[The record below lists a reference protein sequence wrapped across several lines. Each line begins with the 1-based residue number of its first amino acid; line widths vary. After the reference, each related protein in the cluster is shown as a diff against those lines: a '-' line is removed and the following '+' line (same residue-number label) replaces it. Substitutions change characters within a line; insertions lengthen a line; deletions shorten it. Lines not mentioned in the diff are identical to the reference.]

1 MGARGI
7 APEIMTTIIM
17 AIVIAIIVTA
27 IVPVEIP
34 MVAIMAI
41 GMTIMPGAVITAGVS
56 ISLIIAAIIGVAS
69 DLTVFLPVLIS
80 TISPSVGTAVLAL
93 FDAAI
98 VTPFCAPVLA
108 LFDAAIITPFCAPV
122 LALFKATIVPA
133 FYATLTAPQFASISR
148 RLNTG
153 LLWAHFGAAA
163 ITPIKASLTIS
174 FAACIVI
181 TPPFGAIAAII
192 LGKLRSTIALIIV
205 RISQR
210 REGADR

>member
-1 MGARGI
+1 M
-7 APEIMTTIIM
+7 
-17 AIVIAIIVTA
+17 
-27 IVPVEIP
+27 
-34 MVAIMAI
+34 
-41 GMTIMPGAVITAGVS
+41 
-56 ISLIIAAIIGVAS
+56 
-69 DLTVFLPVLIS
+69 
-80 TISPSVGTAVLAL
+80 
-93 FDAAI
+93 
-98 VTPFCAPVLA
+98 
-108 LFDAAIITPFCAPV
+108 FDAAIITPFCAPV